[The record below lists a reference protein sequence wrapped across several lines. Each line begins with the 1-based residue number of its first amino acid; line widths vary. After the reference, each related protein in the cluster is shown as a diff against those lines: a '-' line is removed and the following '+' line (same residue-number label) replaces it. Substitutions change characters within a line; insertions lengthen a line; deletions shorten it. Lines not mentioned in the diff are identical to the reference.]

1 VTHNRLIYKA
11 DQPPTDDMDGAE
23 RQERLQIYRKI
34 VALSCVPCC
43 GMCGTMR
50 LATKPYWCLGMRIC
64 KHCLEA
70 NLISNMVLYER
81 LWVSMSKPIQ
91 AKPRFSVE
99 ASHKHS
105 SFVDA
110 IVGEVFYFSNHLTP
124 YQRLEYSS
132 DRIDFPGGSKTI
144 WWFWKPHL
152 EKVLDLN
159 LIASEAA
166 LKHKAAATVMAIVRR
181 ALVLRILTST
191 KDPSMPTTN
200 PSKNTMRKR
209 DKRTA
214 YFKLK
219 KIELLDRI
227 DTYQEQR
234 MLIRLK
240 PAISTTLGHWED
252 RLVPLAYN

>member
-1 VTHNRLIYKA
+1 
-11 DQPPTDDMDGAE
+11 MDAAE

-34 VALSCVPCC
+34 VVLSCVPCC

-64 KHCLEA
+64 KYCVEA

-81 LWVSMSKPIQ
+81 LWVSMSNPIQ
-91 AKPRFSVE
+91 R
-99 ASHKHS
+99 HR

-110 IVGEVFYFSNHLTP
+110 VAGVVFYFSNHLTP
-124 YQRLEYSS
+124 HQRLEYSS

-152 EKVLDLN
+152 EKILDLN
-159 LIASEAA
+159 LIAKEAA

-181 ALVLRILTST
+181 ALVLRILTGT

-200 PSKNTMRKR
+200 PNKKTMKKR
-209 DKRTA
+209 DKRSA

-219 KIELLDRI
+219 KIELLDRV
-227 DTYQEQR
+227 DMYQEQR

-240 PAISTTLGHWED
+240 PALSSTLSHYED
-252 RLVPLAYN
+252 RITPLGYN